1 MAFSLEGITGT
12 PFFTGRPCQAAGRE
26 YPFYNIKRGKED
38 GRLSPPPRPRLL
50 GAGSR
55 ILRSARVWAKSTTTS
70 STSTC
75 LRARSDAM
83 STSTLSTSMF
93 DRVWDA
99 SARDVSAQAKRRD
112 VDVDVDV
119 DVSARAK
126 RRDVDVDVVDVDVLA
141 NE

>member
-38 GRLSPPPRPRLL
+38 GGLSPPPRPRLL
-50 GAGSR
+50 GA
-55 ILRSARVWAKSTTTS
+55 ARVWAKSTTTS

-75 LRARSDAM
+75 LRERSDAM

-112 VDVDVDV
+112 VDVDIVDV
-119 DVSARAK
+119 DV
-126 RRDVDVDVVDVDVLA
+126 
-141 NE
+141 